1 MKDFKTIP
9 IPQLMRDNCE
19 VDPRG
24 FPVPFVVLKDK
35 DGKHHFKINDTEK
48 SIKCI
53 EEKLCTICGTK
64 MVVED
69 RWLVGGI
76 ASAFDEKGFYIDL
89 PVHKK
94 CGEYALK
101 VCPYLAYSN
110 YNGKL
115 DMDKLQAQ
123 LPTILLN
130 NPTVDQDRLPFFVFL
145 RPQSFGY
152 FNIGQSSFRL
162 KAFQPYLE
170 VEFWNEGEQIT
181 DFNIIKSK
189 LKGTKWEKYLKVMQS
204 SL

>member
-1 MKDFKTIP
+1 
-9 IPQLMRDNCE
+9 
-19 VDPRG
+19 
-24 FPVPFVVLKDK
+24 
-35 DGKHHFKINDTEK
+35 
-48 SIKCI
+48 
-53 EEKLCTICGTK
+53 
-64 MVVED
+64 
-69 RWLVGGI
+69 
-76 ASAFDEKGFYIDL
+76 
-89 PVHKK
+89 
-94 CGEYALK
+94 
-101 VCPYLAYSN
+101 
-110 YNGKL
+110 
-115 DMDKLQAQ
+115 MDKLQAQ